1 MRVLA
6 AWSSKYIDASSIAT
20 VLQIARPSLLS
31 YLGALETLYL
41 VEKVPPFSLTDYN
54 RVGKQSKFFATD
66 TGFMAGLLG
75 WNSEGIRFNSD
86 NMGKLIESYVYTQ
99 LRAQMEVQDIAYN
112 LYQYRDHDKREIDF
126 IVQHPDGALL
136 DIEVKAGSTIT
147 LTDFKHLRWFQA
159 NLAKNQSFI
168 GIVLHTGK
176 RVVPYGPHL
185 WGVPI
190 AALCD

>member
-41 VEKVPPFSLTDYN
+41 VEKVLPFSLTDYN

-86 NMGKLIESYVYTQ
+86 KMGKLIESYVYTQ

-126 IVQHPDGALL
+126 IV
-136 DIEVKAGSTIT
+136 
-147 LTDFKHLRWFQA
+147 
-159 NLAKNQSFI
+159 
-168 GIVLHTGK
+168 
-176 RVVPYGPHL
+176 
-185 WGVPI
+185 
-190 AALCD
+190 